1 MMSMTTKRARQHQ
14 WIVLRQ
20 KAFRHFKRHRGSYY
34 KVQDSIDK
42 YGEHPLEPIED
53 ERFHD
58 TQSMW
63 TYALTQ
69 LQPEPTLTVEVTT
82 YTHMKPISGDK
93 IHCYVLNNRLMG
105 GPRWRAIGRVQTEY
119 ERMVPVLHPTRRNLP
134 QGKTEPLGLLQFVTA
149 PFDPDPFEP
158 FWTTKED
165 ER

>member
-14 WIVLRQ
+14 WVVRRQ

-42 YGEHPLEPIED
+42 YGEHPLESIED
-53 ERFHD
+53 ERLHD
-58 TQSMW
+58 TQSMR

-105 GPRWRAIGRVQTEY
+105 GPRWRTINRAQTALEYVAMKMMNGYGFTREETELAIKILEGDSRD
-119 ERMVPVLHPTRRNLP
+119 N
-134 QGKTEPLGLLQFVTA
+134 
-149 PFDPDPFEP
+149 
-158 FWTTKED
+158 
-165 ER
+165 

>member
-1 MMSMTTKRARQHQ
+1 MSTRRAKQHQ

-58 TQSMW
+58 TESMRQ
-63 TYALTQ
+63 YALAQ

-82 YTHMKPISGDK
+82 YIHMKPIPGDK
-93 IHCYVLNNRLMG
+93 IHRYALNNRLMG
-105 GPRWRAIGRVQTEY
+105 GPRWRTVGRVQTEY
-119 ERMVPVLHPTRRNLP
+119 ERMVSVLHPAGRGLS
-134 QGKTEPLGLLQFVTA
+134 QGKTYPPGLMQFVNPPA
-149 PFDPDPFEP
+149 G
-158 FWTTKED
+158 WQSLTTKED
-165 ER
+165 KQ